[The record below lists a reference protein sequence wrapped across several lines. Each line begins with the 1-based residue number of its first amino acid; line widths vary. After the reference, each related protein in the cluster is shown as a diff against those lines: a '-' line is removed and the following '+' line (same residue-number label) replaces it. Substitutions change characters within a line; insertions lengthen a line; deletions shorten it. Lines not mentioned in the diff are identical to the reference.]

1 MADMEKEMPN
11 AEVNE
16 EVVAQATA
24 EEVTASAPKKVKKE
38 KANKKPN
45 FFVRVAKRIAK
56 FFRDFM
62 SERKK
67 IVWMSWKN
75 VCKSAAVVV
84 VLVCVL
90 ALIQLGVDTAFS
102 KLFQLLS
109 TIFN

>member
-1 MADMEKEMPN
+1 MADMEKELPN

-16 EVVAQATA
+16 EVVAETAA

-38 KANKKPN
+38 KEKAKKPN
-45 FFVRVAKRIAK
+45 FFVRIARRIAK

-84 VLVCVL
+84 VLVCIL
-90 ALIQLGVDTAFS
+90 ALVQLGVDTAFS

-109 TIFN
+109 TIL

>member
-1 MADMEKEMPN
+1 MADEKNLSLEASETN
-11 AEVNE
+11 AKPEKKQKNKP
-16 EVVAQATA
+16 VA
-24 EEVTASAPKKVKKE
+24 
-38 KANKKPN
+38 KKPN
-45 FFVRVAKRIAK
+45 FFVRIARRIAK

-84 VLVCVL
+84 VLVCIL
-90 ALIQLGVDTAFS
+90 ALVQLGVDTAFS

-109 TIFN
+109 TIL

>member
-1 MADMEKEMPN
+1 MADMEKDMPN

-16 EVVAQATA
+16 EVVTEAAA
-24 EEVTASAPKKVKKE
+24 EEVTAPAPKKVKKG
-38 KANKKPN
+38 KAAQKPN
-45 FFVRVAKRIAK
+45 FFVRIAKRIAK

-90 ALIQLGVDTAFS
+90 SLLLLGVDTAFS

-109 TIFN
+109 TIL